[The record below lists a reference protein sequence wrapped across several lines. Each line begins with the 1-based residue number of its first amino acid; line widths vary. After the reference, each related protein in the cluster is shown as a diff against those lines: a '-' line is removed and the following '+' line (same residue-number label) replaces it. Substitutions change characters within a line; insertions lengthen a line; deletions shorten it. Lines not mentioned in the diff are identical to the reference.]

1 MENQKSAEM
10 QTKDTSKRTVFIV
23 IIFILFATNLLLVW
37 QYFEKKD
44 SLAVVS
50 ESLKTTLMD
59 KDQLSAELQKVKLE
73 YEKINL
79 ANGDLQSLLSSKDEE
94 IKSKISQIQKLISAG
109 DDTSLEKAKA
119 EIAELKAMNVRYSME
134 ADSMKNANVQLANQ
148 NQNLNTNLNEVKSQV
163 TSLTQQNVVLS
174 NKVAVGSILRTR
186 DLVATAVRTKRNGK
200 ELIATK
206 ASSAE
211 QIKIVFTILENLVVD
226 KGNKEIFIRI
236 VSPGGS
242 VLATSQETFLVNGQ
256 ASLYTQKEIV
266 AYENKDTEITTY
278 YPKSIPFVKGKYDIE
293 IYNNNNQI
301 GQSSFVLK

>member
-23 IIFILFATNLLLVW
+23 IILILFATNLLLVW

-134 ADSMKNANVQLANQ
+134 ADSMKNANIQLANQ

-186 DLVATAVRTKRNGK
+186 DLIATAVRTKRNGK

>member
-1 MENQKSAEM
+1 MENQKNAEM

-59 KDQLSAELQKVKLE
+59 KDQLNAELQKVKLE

-109 DDTSLEKAKA
+109 DDKSLEKAKM

-134 ADSMKNANVQLANQ
+134 ADSMKNANLQLANQ
-148 NQNLNTNLNEVKSQV
+148 NKNLNTNLTEVQSQV
-163 TSLTQQNVVLS
+163 NSLTQQNVVLS

-200 ELIATK
+200 ELIVTK

-266 AYENKDTEITTY
+266 AYENKDTEVTTY
-278 YPKSIPFVKGKYDIE
+278 YPKSIAFVKGKYDVE

-301 GQSSFVLK
+301 GQSSFILK

>member
-1 MENQKSAEM
+1 MENQNSAEM

-59 KDQLSAELQKVKLE
+59 KDQLNAELQKVKLE

-109 DDTSLEKAKA
+109 DETSLKKAKM

-134 ADSMKNANVQLANQ
+134 ADSMKSANKHLASQ
-148 NQNLNTNLNEVKSQV
+148 NQSLNTNLTEVQSQV
-163 TSLTQQNVVLS
+163 NALTQQNIILS
-174 NKVAVGSILRTR
+174 NKVAAGSILRTR
-186 DLVATAVRTKRNGK
+186 DLVATAVRAKRNGK
-200 ELIATK
+200 ELIVTK

-211 QIKIVFTILENLVVD
+211 QIKIVLTLLENLVVD

-256 ASLYTQKEIV
+256 PSLYTQKETV

-278 YPKSIPFVKGKYDIE
+278 YPKVIAFVKGKYDVE
-293 IYNNNNQI
+293 VYNNNNQI

>member
-37 QYFEKKD
+37 QYFEKKN
-44 SLAVVS
+44 SLAVVN

-134 ADSMKNANVQLANQ
+134 ADSMKNANFQLANQ

-163 TSLTQQNVVLS
+163 TSLTQQNVILS

-186 DLVATAVRTKRNGK
+186 DLIATAVRTKRNGK

>member
-23 IIFILFATNLLLVW
+23 IILILFATNLLLVW

-134 ADSMKNANVQLANQ
+134 ADSMKNANIQLANQ
-148 NQNLNTNLNEVKSQV
+148 NQSLNTNLNEVKSQV

-186 DLVATAVRTKRNGK
+186 DLIATAVRTKRNGK